1 MLNISIITI
10 GDEILIGQI
19 LNSNVQFISDYC
31 TKLGANVIYHSTIGD
46 NKEALFRELNYVY
59 EFSDLVI
66 TTGGLGPTEDDIT
79 KQSICEYFNDKLILN
94 NEVLIN
100 IKELFKQRNRELKD
114 IHYKQAEIPS
124 KSIPLENRVGTAPG
138 FLINEKNKTVI
149 VLPGVPNEMKY
160 IVNNSLGKI
169 IERKIIEFG
178 NEVIKYKTI
187 NTAGI
192 FESDLAEIIGSKL
205 DYNDEIS
212 LAYLPSIK
220 GVRLRIGAKG
230 NNLIEA
236 EQNILNFEN
245 KILNKISKY
254 IIGYDNNDLI
264 NLIKENLIKRNLTI
278 STAESCTG
286 GLLGSILTS
295 IDGSSKYYLGGIISY
310 SNEVKNKLLNVNNE
324 TLIKYGAVSFQTAEE
339 MAKNVKD
346 LFKSDISISITGI
359 AGPTGGTIDK
369 PVGTVFIGL
378 AFKDKVQS
386 YKYNFGNDRNQ
397 NRERASYQSLL
408 LVNNII
414 YENFSN

>member
-1 MLNISIITI
+1 M
-10 GDEILIGQI
+10 
-19 LNSNVQFISDYC
+19 
-31 TKLGANVIYHSTIGD
+31 
-46 NKEALFRELNYVY
+46 
-59 EFSDLVI
+59 
-66 TTGGLGPTEDDIT
+66 
-79 KQSICEYFNDKLILN
+79 
-94 NEVLIN
+94 
-100 IKELFKQRNRELKD
+100 
-114 IHYKQAEIPS
+114 
-124 KSIPLENRVGTAPG
+124 
-138 FLINEKNKTVI
+138 
-149 VLPGVPNEMKY
+149 
-160 IVNNSLGKI
+160 
-169 IERKIIEFG
+169 
-178 NEVIKYKTI
+178 
-187 NTAGI
+187 
-192 FESDLAEIIGSKL
+192 
-205 DYNDEIS
+205 DYNDQIS
-212 LAYLPSIK
+212 LAYLPSTK

-386 YKYNFGNDRNQ
+386 YKYNFGYDRNQ